1 MKRTSEILSRP
12 SSGIQAWS
20 SSCAPSWPEGA
31 FFTKGGPPGC
41 VPARTPTTSNEE
53 QRRVNYASDGG
64 GTPNAGQ
71 IFGELRNVER
81 HVGHIHRA
89 AGFR

>member
-1 MKRTSEILSRP
+1 MELFV
-12 SSGIQAWS
+12 
-20 SSCAPSWPEGA
+20 CAVLGRRERSLPKA
-31 FFTKGGPPGC
+31 APPGC

-81 HVGHIHRA
+81 LWATFTRPQV
-89 AGFR
+89 FDTPP